1 MAKIS
6 TILDE
11 IDNGSI
17 ALPVFQRG
25 YVWSRKQVSEL
36 FASLYRGHPIGSLL
50 IWKTSSAE
58 AEIRGDLPA
67 PSTPLQLLLD
77 GQQRMTSLYGVMRG
91 KEPAFFDGNANA
103 FSGLRFNLEEESF
116 EFYQPVKMR
125 DDPLWIDVSEL
136 YQNGTQGVQTILSN
150 LSNGGQNSTK
160 FMGRLLDLLAV
171 SDKELHIELV
181 TGEDKTVETVV
192 DIFNQVNSGGT
203 KLTSGDL
210 ALANICANWPEARD
224 IIKLMITTWREQGFK
239 FTHEW
244 LLHVVNAIV
253 KGEAKFSH
261 LHDLD
266 SKTIEEGLHKA
277 ETYANKTLNIISGR
291 LGLDHDRVLFAKP
304 AISTIA
310 SFYNLYGLNLTH
322 VQRDKLLFW
331 YAHAGMW
338 GRYSGASDATLGQDL
353 TIIQKSNSID
363 EYIDS
368 LIEEMEHSRG
378 SIRVT
383 EQDFLG
389 SKVSTRFYAVLYML
403 TRMGKALDL
412 VEGIPLTMHH
422 LGKMAQ
428 LEKHHIFPKALLKK
442 FKFDNNDINAI
453 ANYCF
458 LTKESNLKIKD
469 RNPAEYLEECELAH
483 PGVLESQWIPTEPE
497 LWKITNYFD
506 FLETRRQFLASAT
519 NDLLDGLRVSSSEV
533 NGIDYE
539 SNAVYQRSVS
549 IATDEEET
557 LLFEINEWVTSQG
570 IQAGIMGYELVDPS
584 DESVICV
591 FDLAW
596 PEGLQAELSEPI
608 ALLIDEDIEVLEA
621 AGKNGYR
628 FYTKTEDFKEYV
640 NRILN

>member
-1 MAKIS
+1 MEPIS
-6 TILDE
+6 VILDR
-11 IDNGSI
+11 IDTRSI
-17 ALPVFQRG
+17 LLPVFQRG
-25 YVWSRKQVSEL
+25 YVWSGEQVRNL
-36 FASLYRGHPIGSLL
+36 FYSLYHEHPIGSLL
-50 IWKTSSAE
+50 IWETSSPSVTVKGGE
-58 AEIRGDLPA
+58 P
-67 PSTPLQLLLD
+67 PHSTPVQLLLD
-77 GQQRMTSLYGVMRG
+77 GQQRMTSLFGVIKGR
-91 KEPAFFDGNANA
+91 KPAFFDGNSKA
-103 FSGLRFNLEEESF
+103 FENLYFNVEEEEF
-116 EFYQPVKMR
+116 RFYQPKIMNSDHR
-125 DDPLWIDVSEL
+125 WI
-136 YQNGTQGVQTILSN
+136 N
-150 LSNGGQNSTK
+150 LSKLYIEGSSW
-160 FMGRLLDLLAV
+160 V
-171 SDKELHIELV
+171 IELLKDTEQFSKYMSRV
-181 TGEDKTVETVV
+181 NKLENITKKQMHIDKITGEDRTIDEVVE
-192 DIFNQVNSGGT
+192 IFRQVNSSGT
-203 KLTSGDL
+203 KLTQGDL
-210 ALANICANWPEARD
+210 ALAKICANWPEARD
-224 IIKLMITTWREQGFK
+224 IIKLMITTWREQGFN

-363 EYIDS
+363 ECIDA
-368 LIEEMEHSRG
+368 LIEEMERSRG

-389 SKVSTRFYAVLYML
+389 SKVSARFYAVLYML

-497 LWKITNYFD
+497 LWKIANYFD

-519 NDLLDGLRVSSSEV
+519 NDLLNGLKADSSEV
-533 NGIDYE
+533 YITDYE
-539 SNAVYQRSVS
+539 NTSVYQRSVS
-549 IATDEEET
+549 IATDEEEI
-557 LLFEINEWVTSQG
+557 LLFEINEWVASQG

-584 DESVICV
+584 DGSVICV

-608 ALLIDEDIEVLEA
+608 ALLIDENIEVLEA

-628 FYTKTEDFKEYV
+628 FYTKTKDFKEYV

>member
-1 MAKIS
+1 MEPIS
-6 TILDE
+6 VILDR
-11 IDNGSI
+11 IDTRSI
-17 ALPVFQRG
+17 LLPVFQRG
-25 YVWSRKQVSEL
+25 YVWSGEQVRNL
-36 FASLYRGHPIGSLL
+36 FYSLYHEHPIGSLL
-50 IWKTSSAE
+50 IWETSS
-58 AEIRGDLPA
+58 
-67 PSTPLQLLLD
+67 PSVTVKGGSPPSVTPVQLLLD
-77 GQQRMTSLYGVMRG
+77 GQQRMTSLFGVIKGR
-91 KEPAFFDGNANA
+91 KPAFFDGNSKA
-103 FSGLRFNLEEESF
+103 FENLYFNVEEE
-116 EFYQPVKMR
+116 EFRFHQPKIMNS
-125 DDPLWIDVSEL
+125 DHKWI
-136 YQNGTQGVQTILSN
+136 N
-150 LSNGGQNSTK
+150 LSKLYIEGSSW
-160 FMGRLLDLLAV
+160 V
-171 SDKELHIELV
+171 IELLKDAEQFGKYMSRINKLENITKKQMHIDKI
-181 TGEDKTVETVV
+181 TGEDRTIDEVVE
-192 DIFNQVNSGGT
+192 IFRQVNSSGT
-203 KLTSGDL
+203 KLTQGDL
-210 ALANICANWPEARD
+210 ALAKICANWPEARD
-224 IIKLMITTWREQGFK
+224 AIKLMITRWKNQGFN

-244 LLHVVNAIV
+244 LLHIVNAIV

-261 LHDLD
+261 LHNLD
-266 SKTIEEGLHKA
+266 SKAIEEGLHKA

-310 SFYNLYGLNLTH
+310 SLYNLHGLNLTQ
-322 VQRDKLLFW
+322 VQRDKLLYW

-363 EYIDS
+363 ESIDS
-368 LIEEMEHSRG
+368 LIEEMKRSRG
-378 SIRVT
+378 SIRVS

-389 SKVSTRFYAVLYML
+389 SKVSARFYAVLYML

-428 LEKHHIFPKALLKK
+428 LEKHHIFPRALLKK
-442 FKFDNNDINAI
+442 YKFDNNEINAI

-458 LTKESNLKIKD
+458 LTKESNLKIRD
-469 RNPAEYLEECELAH
+469 RDPAEYLEECELAH

-497 LWKITNYFD
+497 LWKIENYFD

-519 NDLLDGLRVSSSEV
+519 NDLLDGLKADSSE
-533 NGIDYE
+533 IYLTDYE
-539 SNAVYQRSVS
+539 ISSVDQRSVS
-549 IATDEEET
+549 IATDEEES

-570 IQAGIMGYELVDPS
+570 IQAGIIGYELVDPL
-584 DESVICV
+584 DGSVICV

-596 PEGLQAELSEPI
+596 PEGLQSEFSDPI

-640 NRILN
+640 HKILN

>member
-1 MAKIS
+1 MEPIS
-6 TILDE
+6 VILDR
-11 IDNGSI
+11 IDTRSI
-17 ALPVFQRG
+17 LLPVFQRG
-25 YVWSRKQVSEL
+25 YVWSGEQVRNL
-36 FASLYRGHPIGSLL
+36 FYSLYHEHPIGSLL
-50 IWKTSSAE
+50 IWETSS
-58 AEIRGDLPA
+58 
-67 PSTPLQLLLD
+67 PSVAVKGGEPPSATPVQLLLD
-77 GQQRMTSLYGVMRG
+77 GQQRMTSLFGVIKGR
-91 KEPAFFDGNANA
+91 KPAFFDGNSKA
-103 FSGLRFNLEEESF
+103 FENLYFNVEEEEF
-116 EFYQPVKMR
+116 RFYQPKIMNGDHR
-125 DDPLWIDVSEL
+125 WI
-136 YQNGTQGVQTILSN
+136 N
-150 LSNGGQNSTK
+150 LSKLYIEGS
-160 FMGRLLDLLAV
+160 
-171 SDKELHIELV
+171 SWIIELLKDTEQFSKYMSRV
-181 TGEDKTVETVV
+181 NRLENITKKQMHIDKITGEDRTIDEVVE
-192 DIFNQVNSGGT
+192 IFRQVNSSGT
-203 KLTSGDL
+203 KLTQGDL
-210 ALANICANWPEARD
+210 ALAKICANWPEARD
-224 IIKLMITTWREQGFK
+224 IIKLMITTWKEQGFN

-277 ETYANKTLNIISGR
+277 ETYSNKTLNIISGR

-310 SFYNLYGLNLTH
+310 SLYNLYGLNLTH

-353 TIIQKSNSID
+353 TIIQKSTSID
-363 EYIDS
+363 ECIDA
-368 LIEEMEHSRG
+368 LIEEMERSRG

-389 SKVSTRFYAVLYML
+389 SKVSARFYAVLYML

-506 FLETRRQFLASAT
+506 FLETRRQFLARAT
-519 NDLLDGLRVSSSEV
+519 NDLLDGLRADSSEIYV
-533 NGIDYE
+533 TDYE
-539 SNAVYQRSVS
+539 MNSVYQRAVS
-549 IATDEEET
+549 IATDEEEI

-584 DESVICV
+584 NGSVICV

-608 ALLIDEDIEVLEA
+608 ALLIDEDVEVLEA

-640 NRILN
+640 NKILN

>member
-17 ALPVFQRG
+17 ALPVFQRS

-91 KEPAFFDGNANA
+91 QEPAFFDGNANA
-103 FSGLRFNLEEESF
+103 FSGLRFNMEEESF

-136 YQNGTQGVQTILSN
+136 YQNGTQGVQTILNN
-150 LSNGGQNSTK
+150 LSNGGQDSTK

-171 SDKELHIELV
+171 SDKELHVELV

-210 ALANICANWPEARD
+210 ALAKICANWPEARD
-224 IIKLMITTWREQGFK
+224 IIKLMITTWREQGFN

-266 SKTIEEGLHKA
+266 SMTIEKGLHKA
-277 ETYANKTLNIISGR
+277 ETYANKTLNIISSR

-322 VQRDKLLFW
+322 DQRDKLLFW

-363 EYIDS
+363 ECIDA
-368 LIEEMEHSRG
+368 LIEEMERSRG

-389 SKVSTRFYAVLYML
+389 SKVSARFYAVLYML

-469 RNPAEYLEECELAH
+469 RDPAEYLEECELAH

-497 LWKITNYFD
+497 LWEIENYFD
-506 FLETRRQFLASAT
+506 FLETRRQLLASAT
-519 NDLLDGLRVSSSEV
+519 NDLLDGLKADSSEMYAT
-533 NGIDYE
+533 DYE
-539 SNAVYQRSVS
+539 TNSVYQRSVS
-549 IATDEEET
+549 IATDEEEV

-570 IQAGIMGYELVDPS
+570 IQAGIIGYELVDPS
-584 DESVICV
+584 DGSVICV

-640 NRILN
+640 NKILN